1 MRKERFMIPKVRI
14 RERFLG
20 TKSVRKVTTRGESE
34 NINKNYSSKK
44 KNEFSNSKMCSKEW
58 NEISKEKNPNENES
72 LNRISENQKGFRGSK
87 CERKES
93 NGLKES
99 SLAKSLLEIVNTKI
113 LESGNNGQNGSS
125 ENDRELIEFNR
136 CLG

>member
-1 MRKERFMIPKVRI
+1 
-14 RERFLG
+14 
-20 TKSVRKVTTRGESE
+20 
-34 NINKNYSSKK
+34 
-44 KNEFSNSKMCSKEW
+44 MCSKEW

-99 SLAKSLLEIVNTKI
+99 SLAKKST
-113 LESGNNGQNGSS
+113 
-125 ENDRELIEFNR
+125 
-136 CLG
+136 